1 MPFGDRRGPSVA
13 GIGFG
18 VIATCTVLL
27 LILGYVVYTQFRIDV
42 PSMHIAVLT
51 KKTGDD
57 LQNNQE
63 VAKDETQKGLQLE
76 VLTEGRYFY
85 NFYTWDWEVYPMIE
99 IPENKMGVRVR
110 LYGDDLP
117 YGHFVATAE
126 TEKGI
131 VKDVLKPGRY
141 AINAVF
147 SQPAAQGQ
155 ARQVDM
161 NGRSKSDFVEVVEL
175 HDPVIVPAGFRG
187 VVTNLA
193 GPMPEDPN
201 QLLVEDGKRG
211 VQLKTLDEGT
221 YYMNPYMYRIELIDC
236 RSQRFNLAENEDM
249 GFPSKD
255 GFWVNLD
262 GIIEFHVMPD
272 PEQDEDGKFI
282 HQGAAGT
289 FVTYNE
295 DGKSGI
301 DQEIIR
307 KVIMPNARA
316 FCRLRGSNSS
326 GRDFIGGE
334 TRQNFQN
341 EFQKAIRETCAKQGI
356 EIVQAL
362 ITRIMPPQAIA
373 GPVRDREIAQQQE
386 AQYQQETAQQVEEA
400 KLATQNALITQKERL
415 VEAEREV
422 IKVKTMALQEQ
433 EVALE
438 QANRDKEVAVEEL
451 VAAKDQ
457 AIATMSEKTAEA
469 AVVDYE
475 NEALAAGWKRSVH
488 ALGGDGQSLAT
499 YELYRKIAP
508 AYHTIMANTADSPL
522 MQVFEGFESSDTKV
536 SEMPPLERK
545 VPTLQ
550 SAAEVEELLKKHPPK
565 EREKVEDIKPVT
577 IEAQPATTDS
587 PAQPEVGDPKPKAKP
602 E

>member
-18 VIATCTVLL
+18 IIATCTILL
-27 LILGYVVYTQFRIDV
+27 LVLAYVVYTQFRIDV

-57 LQNNQE
+57 LKNSQE
-63 VAKDETQKGLQLE
+63 VAKDESQKGLQLE

-99 IPENKMGVRVR
+99 IPEDKMGVRVR

-155 ARQVDM
+155 PRQVDM

-201 QLLVEDGKRG
+201 QLLVEEGFRG
-211 VQLKTLDEGT
+211 VQLNTLDEGT

-272 PEQDEDGKFI
+272 PEQDEDG
-282 HQGAAGT
+282 T
-289 FVTYNE
+289 
-295 DGKSGI
+295 SGI

-386 AQYQQETAQQVEEA
+386 AQYQQETAQQLEEA
-400 KLATQNALITQKERL
+400 KLATQNALIVQKERL

-438 QANRDKEVAVEEL
+438 EANRDKEVAVEEL

-457 AIATMSEKTAEA
+457 AIAMMAEKTAEA

-499 YELYRKIAP
+499 YELYKKIAP

-522 MQVFEGFESSDTKV
+522 MQVFEGFESSETKV

-545 VPTLQ
+545 TPTLQ

-565 EREKVEDIKPVT
+565 EREEVKP
-577 IEAQPATTDS
+577 IEPVILDVQPPTESPA
-587 PAQPEVGDPKPKAKP
+587 PAQPEAADPKPEAKP